1 MRLSRDPAARRR
13 LLALATLALATGAWM
28 PTYAALAARHLPC
41 GVPLVPFPQVQS
53 LPRGGVGA
61 LPDFYGDLLAEARH
75 RTLALVAAVAEA
87 DADRQHSPVAS
98 PLAWDLGH
106 IAAFEDLW
114 LCHRA
119 GGLAP
124 LRPDMWEVYDATET
138 PRSGRGELDFLPVRE
153 ARVFMDEVR
162 ARTLEVLARTDMS
175 ERSDALNA
183 RGYVWEMVLR
193 HEHQHNETMLQGL
206 QLAPA
211 GLFVPERSP
220 IAGLARRTPEE
231 MVTIG
236 AGPFLLGAGG
246 DGFAYDNE
254 RAQHEVELPAFA
266 IDRTPVTIGQ
276 YLEWVADGG
285 YARREC
291 WSEEGW
297 QWRVRKGVE
306 RPLYVGGGGGT
317 RSFERIGMPRL
328 DEPVMHVSWFE
339 ADAYARA
346 HGKRLPSE
354 AEWEKAATWDAAS
367 GSKRTYPWGEDAPDP
382 ALANRSDRLRTS
394 SGRGAPEG
402 RLRLR
407 SARHGRRCVGVDGKR
422 SRGLPGLRRL
432 PVPRVLADLL
442 RRGLSRPARRVVGDA
457 SAYREHHLPQLELA
471 QRRQIF
477 AGFRCAADA

>member
-1 MRLSRDPAARRR
+1 
-13 LLALATLALATGAWM
+13 M

-61 LPDFYGDLLAEARH
+61 RPDFYGDLLAEARH

-306 RPLYVGGGGGT
+306 RPLYVGGGGST

-382 ALANRSDRLRTS
+382 ALANLDQTAFAPAPV
-394 SGRGAPEG
+394 GAHPKG
-402 RLRLR
+402 A
-407 SARHGRRCVGVDGKR
+407 SAYGVLGM
-422 SRGLPGLRRL
+422 
-432 PVPRVLADLL
+432 
-442 RRGLSRPARRVVGDA
+442 VGDA
-457 SAYREHHLPQLELA
+457 WEWTASALEAYPGFVAFPYREYSQIFFGEGFRVLRGGSWATRAHTASTTFRNWDLA